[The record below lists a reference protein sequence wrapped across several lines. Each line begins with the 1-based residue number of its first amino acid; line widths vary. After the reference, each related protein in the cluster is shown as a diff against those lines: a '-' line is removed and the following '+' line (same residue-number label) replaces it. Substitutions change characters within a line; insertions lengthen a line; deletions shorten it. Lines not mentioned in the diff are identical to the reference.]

1 MAEFTADKLAQRAY
15 DFNLLTNQQL
25 EEVWGALGTRDV
37 PLEAFERL
45 TVRKELL
52 TNFQIDRIKDGKRDG
67 YFYGK
72 YKLLYMVGSG
82 TFARVY
88 RAAHALDD
96 QVVAIKVLRQRYT
109 EDDETRE
116 NFLREAKVV
125 MPLRHINI
133 VPIFEVNSAGMRPYM
148 VMEFVEGSNL
158 RDFVTARKK
167 LGVLDSLKLIAD
179 VAAALEYGANNGGIT
194 HRDLKLSNVLV
205 TSLGRAKLVDFG
217 LAAMESS
224 GDGEST
230 FNPRSIDYAGLERIT
245 GVRRN
250 DPRSDLYFAGVMLY
264 HLLVGKSPL
273 FETRDRM
280 KRLSVQRYREIV
292 PINQADRDLPMY
304 VVHLVNKAM
313 DLNVEKRHQSP
324 SVFLSELRAAIKRYE
339 GGDMGMDE
347 STVNPTEATP
357 AQATQQRA
365 ESEGQGRTVMLIE
378 SKMELQD
385 LLRERLK
392 KRGYRVL
399 VISHP
404 DRGLSRFQDDAG
416 VADCVIFSSAGLG
429 EVAVETFNAFGENE
443 VTKDVPAIL
452 LIDKRRKELLKEA
465 KLANHRRALALP
477 LKVRELRILLLK
489 LLTQA
494 EAPQQ

>member
-1 MAEFTADKLAQRAY
+1 MADFTAEKLAQRAF

-37 PLEAFERL
+37 PLEDFERL

-52 TNFQIDRIKDGKRDG
+52 TNFQIERIKEGKRDG
-67 YFYGK
+67 YYYGK

-88 RAAHALDD
+88 RAAHTLDD

-109 EDDETRE
+109 DDDETRE

-125 MPLRHINI
+125 IPLRHINI
-133 VPIFEVNSAGMRPYM
+133 VPIYEVNSEGMRPYM
-148 VMEFVEGSNL
+148 VMEFIEGSNL
-158 RDFVTARKK
+158 RDFVHARQK
-167 LGVLDSLKLIAD
+167 LGVLDSLRLIAD
-179 VAAALEYGANNGGIT
+179 VAAALEYGSTHGGIT

-217 LAAMESS
+217 LAAMESNNE
-224 GDGEST
+224 GDST

-250 DPRSDLYFAGVMLY
+250 DQRSDIYFAGVMLY
-264 HLLVGKSPL
+264 HLLIGTSPL
-273 FETRDRM
+273 FETRDRT

-292 PINQADRDLPMY
+292 PINQADRELPMY
-304 VVHLVNKAM
+304 IVHLVNKAM
-313 DLNVEKRHQSP
+313 ELNVEKRYQNP
-324 SVFLSELRAAIKRYE
+324 SLLLSELRTAIKRYE
-339 GGDMGMDE
+339 SGDMGMDE
-347 STVNPTEATP
+347 TTVTPTESIQKQT
-357 AQATQQRA
+357 TQQP
-365 ESEGQGRTVMLIE
+365 ESEGRNRTIMLIE

-404 DRGLSRFQDDAG
+404 DRGMSRFDDDPD

-429 EVAVETFNAFGENE
+429 EFAVETFNAFGENE
-443 VTKDVPAIL
+443 VTKDIPAIL
-452 LIDKRRKELLKEA
+452 LIDKRRKELLRQA

-489 LLTQA
+489 LLSETGI
-494 EAPQQ
+494 PQQ